1 MSSNIDIK
9 PSLQAT
15 KALGDLGLKT
25 VRSLKDPAALAL
37 TSGAVVALHKLFK
50 EGERRGRDI
59 AGIVNRPF
67 F

>member
-1 MSSNIDIK
+1 MSSNLDFK
-9 PSLQAT
+9 PSAQAA

-25 VRSLKDPAALAL
+25 VQSLKDPAALAL
-37 TSGAVVALHKLFK
+37 TGGAVVALHKLFK